1 MKYVTI
7 YVGKEN
13 NTKKI
18 LGGNMN
24 INYNVID
31 DNLIQI
37 YGQANGFAW
46 RVEFEGRKV
55 WRYSISFFRGDKRIK
70 ITTSEREGTV
80 TDVDR
85 LKKNILKKV
94 TEK

>member
-1 MKYVTI
+1 
-7 YVGKEN
+7 
-13 NTKKI
+13 
-18 LGGNMN
+18 MN
-24 INYNVID
+24 INYNIID

-37 YGQANGFAW
+37 FGEANGFAW

-55 WRYSISFFRGDKRIK
+55 WRYSISFFQLSKQIK
-70 ITTSEREGTV
+70 ISTSETEGTLSNV
-80 TDVDR
+80 EI